1 MLRHGWEA
9 REPIMNEKRIAL
21 VRYLPVLCLT
31 GVLCGYLVYAGQPL
45 WPVVTLSLVWLVTA
59 IRTDPSLFSAA
70 TAAAPDEQAEKQA
83 DGRVQGAVAEYT
95 AMVRTGAA
103 GVEEEVERMR
113 GLLSEAVRDLTDSFQ
128 VLNNSVRCEEQLV
141 ECIIARTTSGEGSTA
156 GMHGFIREAR
166 QLMQYFVDTLVDISR
181 QSVETVH
188 QIDDMV
194 EHMDGIFSLLEDVKT
209 IADQTNLLALNAA
222 IEAARAGEAGRGF
235 AVVADEVRQL
245 SQRSNAMNEQIRE
258 RVNSG
263 RDAIAR
269 VRDTVSAMAGRDM
282 NVTIEGKGR
291 VDRAFEE
298 VAELNAF
305 IVERA
310 EELARVSAGINAA
323 VGQAVQSFQFE
334 DMVMQTLD
342 STQRHATHLNAI
354 SGAVYTLGA
363 ATGNAEQIEAEAGV
377 VQERLQDLREQ
388 WRTAGR
394 KTVMQSSMDTGD
406 IELF

>member
-1 MLRHGWEA
+1 
-9 REPIMNEKRIAL
+9 MNEKRAL
-21 VRYLPVLCLT
+21 LLRLLPALLLSAVV
-31 GVLCGYLVYAGQPL
+31 GGYLLISGQPL
-45 WPVVTLSLVWLVTA
+45 WPLLTAVLGWL
-59 IRTDPSLFSAA
+59 A
-70 TAAAPDEQAEKQA
+70 TAAWLGLRDSGAGTTGSAEAAGEVAAEQMQQTVA
-83 DGRVQGAVAEYT
+83 DYT
-95 AMVRTGAA
+95 AMVQTGSA
-103 GVEEEVERMR
+103 GVEAEVERMR
-113 GLLSEAVRDLTDSFQ
+113 GLLSEAVRDLTESFQ
-128 VLNNSVRCEEQLV
+128 VLNSSVHQEEELV
-141 ECIIARTTSGEGSTA
+141 QGIIQRTTSGQGSTA
-156 GMHGFIREAR
+156 GMHDFIQEAK

-194 EHMDGIFSLLEDVKT
+194 EHMDGIFSLLEDVKV

-282 NVTIEGKGR
+282 NITIEGKGK

-298 VAELNAF
+298 VADLNAF
-305 IVERA
+305 IAERA
-310 EELARVSAGINAA
+310 GELSRVSAGINTA

-334 DMVMQTLD
+334 DMVMQTLA
-342 STQRHATHLNAI
+342 STQRHAAHLGEI
-354 SGAVYTLGA
+354 SGAVTELGA
-363 ATGNAEQIEAEAGV
+363 TADSPEQAGV
-377 VQERLQDLREQ
+377 QARTVQERLQGLREHWQ
-388 WRTAGR
+388 TAGR
-394 KTVMQSSMDTGD
+394 PTVVQSSMDTGD

>member
-1 MLRHGWEA
+1 
-9 REPIMNEKRIAL
+9 MNEKRTLL
-21 VRYLPVLCLT
+21 VRLLPALSLS
-31 GVLCGYLVYAGQPL
+31 GALCGYLIYAGQPL
-45 WPVVTLSLVWLVTA
+45 WPVVVLTLVWLATT
-59 IRTDPSLFSAA
+59 IRNGLYPFSP
-70 TAAAPDEQAEKQA
+70 TTVVVPDEPDGKEAG
-83 DGRVQGAVAEYT
+83 GRVQDVVSEYT
-95 AMVRTGAA
+95 TMVRTGAA
-103 GVEEEVERMR
+103 GVEEEVARMR
-113 GLLSEAVRDLTDSFQ
+113 GLLSEAVHDLTDSFQ

-141 ECIIARTTSGEGSTA
+141 ECIIERTTSGEGSTA

-166 QLMQYFVDTLVDISR
+166 ELMQYFVDTLVDISR

-298 VAELNAF
+298 VADLNAF

-310 EELARVSAGINAA
+310 EELARVSAGINDA

-342 STQRHATHLNAI
+342 STQRHATHLNSI
-354 SGAVYTLGA
+354 SGAVCSLGD
-363 ATGNAEQIEAEAGV
+363 ATGNPERIEAEARV
-377 VQERLQDLREQ
+377 VQERLQALREQ

-394 KTVMQSSMDTGD
+394 KTVVQSSMDTGD